1 MRLRSPGSDGLNGS
15 GGRTAGWYRR
25 SIGGMD
31 DSAIFDQLRTL
42 AEEEHAI
49 REQGPEGDPGR
60 LQDIEVMLD
69 QCWDLLRQRRAKREF
84 GADPDDAHVRDANIV
99 EHYQQ

>member
-1 MRLRSPGSDGLNGS
+1 MRLRSPGSDGPNGS
-15 GGRTAGWYRR
+15 GGGSAGWHRR

-42 AEEEHAI
+42 ADEEHAI
-49 REQGPEGDPGR
+49 RQQGPAGDSAR
-60 LQDIEVMLD
+60 LQDIEVQLD
-69 QCWDLLRQRRAKREF
+69 QCWDLLRQRRARREF
-84 GADPDDAHVRDANIV
+84 GDNPDDAQVRDANVV

>member
-1 MRLRSPGSDGLNGS
+1 
-15 GGRTAGWYRR
+15 
-25 SIGGMD
+25 MD
-31 DSAIFDQLRTL
+31 DTAIFDRLRAL
-42 AEEEHAI
+42 ADEEHAI
-49 REQGPEGDPGR
+49 REQGPGGDPDR

-84 GADPDDAHVRDANIV
+84 GQDPAEAHVRDAAVV

>member
-1 MRLRSPGSDGLNGS
+1 
-15 GGRTAGWYRR
+15 
-25 SIGGMD
+25 MD
-31 DSAIFDQLRTL
+31 DAAIFDRLRTL
-42 AEEEHAI
+42 TDEEHRI
-49 REQGPEGDPGR
+49 REQGPDGDPAR

-84 GADPDDAHVRDANIV
+84 GGDPDEAHTRDAAVV

>member
-1 MRLRSPGSDGLNGS
+1 MDDNAIFERLRSLTD
-15 GGRTAGWYRR
+15 
-25 SIGGMD
+25 
-31 DSAIFDQLRTL
+31 
-42 AEEEHAI
+42 EEHVI
-49 REQGPEGDPGR
+49 HQQGAEGDAAR

-84 GADPDDAHVRDANIV
+84 GGDPDEARVRPPDVV